1 MIEPS
6 QEISMLNMF
15 NNCQNVEMVPGA
27 YRETQKGGGE
37 TEGVEIMTFKLVQ

>member
-15 NNCQNVEMVPGA
+15 NNCQNVEMFQGA
-27 YRETQKGGGE
+27 YRETQKGGGAKFE
-37 TEGVEIMTFKLVQ
+37 KNEDFLWNP